1 MGTDGGVAGGVASEP
16 AGPGRRMGSEMR
28 LVRKIEISMFLYVS
42 DDCRSIL
49 RANETFYFR

>member
-1 MGTDGGVAGGVASEP
+1 MVEWPGDAGGVASEP

-28 LVRKIEISMFLYVS
+28 LVRKSEILMFLNVS

-49 RANETFYFR
+49 RGNEKIYF